1 MSNEKKELSV
11 SFDVEGSN
19 VTLTPN
25 IMQNYLVNGGGS
37 ITMPEFKFFTELC
50 KVRKLNP
57 FLKQAYCIKYGNEPA
72 TLVVGKDVLVERAV
86 RHPQYDGKESGI
98 IVLNASGE
106 QVEKNGCF
114 YGPDE
119 TVIGGWCRVYRKD
132 RSHPEYMSVS
142 VEEVASKKKDGTYNI
157 NWKSKTATM
166 VEKVAK
172 VRALRES
179 FIDEFQGMYEAEEFG
194 EQPINSQPIEEVKL
208 NKENVIEVEAEEV
221 QEVNINEV

>member
-1 MSNEKKELSV
+1 MSSDKKELSV
-11 SFDVEGSN
+11 TFEVDGSK
-19 VTLTPN
+19 VMLTPS
-25 IMQNYLVNGGGS
+25 IMQNYLVSGGGT

-86 RHPQYDGKESGI
+86 RHPMYDGKESGI
-98 IVLNASGE
+98 IVIGDNGE
-106 QVEKNGCF
+106 QIERNGCF
-114 YGPDE
+114 FAPDE

-132 RSHPEYMSVS
+132 RLHPEYMSVA
-142 VEEVASKKKDGTYNI
+142 VEEVAGKRKDGTYNV

-194 EQPINSQPIEEVKL
+194 EQLPERQIDNVPEDIEKD
-208 NKENVIEVEAEEV
+208 NVIEIPEDEV
-221 QEVNINEV
+221 QVDINEL